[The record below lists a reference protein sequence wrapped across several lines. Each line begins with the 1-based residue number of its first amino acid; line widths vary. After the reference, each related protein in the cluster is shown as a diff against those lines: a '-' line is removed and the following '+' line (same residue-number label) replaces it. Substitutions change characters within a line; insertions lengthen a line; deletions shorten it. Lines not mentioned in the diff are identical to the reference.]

1 MNQKAAVLAALVV
14 LLAGPAGAQYVYPAK
29 GQSPQQQKT
38 DEGACHTWAVQQTG
52 FDPAK
57 PPPPAQAGNTPTG
70 TTAGAGARGAARG
83 AVAAEIVGG
92 DAGKGA
98 AVGAV
103 AHRSRSRRANAAA
116 AEAAPQQQTAE
127 YNRARAACLEGK
139 GYTVK

>member
-1 MNQKAAVLAALVV
+1 MNQKAVCLVALTV

-29 GQSPQQQKT
+29 GQSPEQQKT

-52 FDPAK
+52 VDPAK
-57 PPPPAQAGNTPTG
+57 PAPPHQAGNTPTG

-116 AEAAPQQQTAE
+116 A
-127 YNRARAACLEGK
+127 
-139 GYTVK
+139 